1 MKQGQWFIM
10 FLTVY
15 TICFLALYVEQRKYD
30 NVLSEKQRVENALL
44 EAACTTARNYEKVIN
59 ATEEIRKNTVSNV
72 FLDTFYVSMGLFGS
86 QEEQEFLR
94 MYLPVVILVEEDGAF
109 FYYMQETK
117 KDQAVELRHVWS
129 EKIQYGTS
137 GEYDRLELIEKITSA
152 IVSSHNYIAAQYGIS
167 YQFHAPAFAKDIS
180 GNKKTPM
187 LFVVFQGWPL
197 SASGDIFYEN
207 CIDAGVYIVEKKLY
221 TVQCP
226 ETISNPFCVYH
237 DSDCLY
243 ISKEERGKIIKNVS
257 LEDTIQKYGA
267 YPCSQCIKE

>member
-1 MKQGQWFIM
+1 MKQGQWFLM

-44 EAACTTARNYEKVIN
+44 EAACTTARSYEKVIN

-72 FLDTFYVSMGLFGS
+72 FLDSFYVSMGLFGS
-86 QEEQEFLR
+86 LEEQESLR
-94 MYLPVVILVEEDGAF
+94 MYLPVIILVEEDGAF
-109 FYYMQETK
+109 FYFMQETK
-117 KDQAVELRHVWS
+117 KDQEVELRHVWS

-137 GEYDRLELIEKITSA
+137 CEYDRLELIEKITSA

-167 YQFHAPAFAKDIS
+167 YQFHTPEFVKDIS
-180 GNKKTPM
+180 DNKKTPM

-197 SASGDIFYEN
+197 SASGDIIYEN

-221 TVQCP
+221 TVQRP
-226 ETISNPFCVYH
+226 ENISNPFYVYH
-237 DSDCLY
+237 DSECLC
-243 ISKEERGKIIKNVS
+243 ISEEESDKIIKNVS
-257 LEDTIQKYGA
+257 FEDTIQKYGA